1 MKYTPKFLR
10 IFIPPSSLYKHF
22 WQPLSTII
30 SKIRHFFN
38 PLPPLSVY
46 VLNGRPLTDSP
57 ISVTL
62 ALKNVTVKTNDI
74 RLKPMHYWS
83 ISWKKFDMFTRVLEV
98 SIVKVAWYCIWW
110 KGVTEASVVAN
121 LALLHYITPTM
132 PADDWLIMMS
142 MMKCWWGLANLN
154 MVISFIS
161 FGTLVKVVSI
171 FG

>member
-1 MKYTPKFLR
+1 MKYTPKILR
-10 IFIPPSSLYKHF
+10 IFIPPSFLYKHF

-98 SIVKVAWYCIWW
+98 SIVKVAWYCISNS
-110 KGVTEASVVAN
+110 KG
-121 LALLHYITPTM
+121 
-132 PADDWLIMMS
+132 
-142 MMKCWWGLANLN
+142 
-154 MVISFIS
+154 
-161 FGTLVKVVSI
+161 LVKRGNRGFRCGKFGFAPLHHSNNASRWLVDNDVNDEMLMSI
-171 FG
+171 G